1 MTYRYRQNYNKYIKF
16 KKVLKKIH
24 YFAFNLS
31 AISINFD
38 TEPCC
43 FDKNFISLQYK
54 KEFLT

>member
-1 MTYRYRQNYNKYIKF
+1 MKEPC
-16 KKVLKKIH
+16 

-43 FDKNFISLQYK
+43 IDKNFISLQYK